1 MKPLAFGATALC
13 LMLTPAL
20 AAEPD
25 PAFSGDGGVSAF
37 YRWDGPPP
45 DGPGRMLRRER
56 LEPRFSIPGAGAAER
71 VLYSSTRDD
80 DATVPIAVSG
90 ALFLPPGKPPEGG
103 WPIVSWAHGTTGIAD
118 VCAPSQLERS
128 RRDKAYLAAWLGQ
141 GFAVVATDYRGL
153 GTPGVHPYLLYS
165 PEGKDVLDLAR
176 AALAAEPGRLRNQ
189 VLTVG
194 QSQGSGAA
202 LGAALLAPAYA
213 PDLKILGTVATG
225 IVAVAADPAG
235 AEQVPVVD
243 ENGLD
248 TDYGDSAYAM
258 LHLLGTDQALSPGLS
273 PPDVVTEAGRTL
285 MATALH
291 HCMGDVMK
299 EAIREHLLV
308 SRALNDKRKALDAL
322 EAKRGAFAST
332 AIATPV
338 FIGTGLGDE
347 AADPRVQYNFVSA
360 LCHAGTRVEFHTYP
374 GLSHGATVNASLKD
388 SIPFATRLRRGE
400 AAASSCAGLHPPA
413 FQPFP

>member
-1 MKPLAFGATALC
+1 MRWLALSMTALC
-13 LMLTPAL
+13 LASMSAA

-25 PAFSGDGGVSAF
+25 PAFTGDGGVSAF
-37 YRWDGPPP
+37 YRWDGVQP
-45 DGPGRMLRRER
+45 DGPGRMLRQET
-56 LEPRFSIPGAGAAER
+56 LEARFSIPGAGKAER

-80 DATVPIAVSG
+80 DTQAPITVSG
-90 ALFLPPGKPPEGG
+90 AVFLPPGTPPAGG
-103 WPIVSWAHGTTGIAD
+103 WPVVSWAHGTTGIAD

-128 RRDKAYLAAWLGQ
+128 ARDRKYLAAWLKE

-153 GTPGVHPYLLYS
+153 GTSGVQPSLLYS
-165 PEGKDVLDLAR
+165 SDGKDVLDAAR
-176 AALAAEPGRLRNQ
+176 AALAAYKGTLRNE

-213 PDLKILGTVATG
+213 PDLHILGTVATG
-225 IVAVAADPAG
+225 IVAVPADPGG

-248 TDYGDSAYAM
+248 TDYAASAYAM
-258 LHLLGTDQALSPGLS
+258 LHLLGTDQALAPGFSPADIVS
-273 PPDVVTEAGRTL
+273 DAGKPL
-285 MATALH
+285 METALH
-291 HCMGDVMK
+291 HCMGDVEK
-299 EAIREHLLV
+299 AAISERLLV
-308 SRALNDKRKALDAL
+308 SRALNDKRKPLDAL

-332 AIATPV
+332 AIATPAFV
-338 FIGTGLGDE
+338 GTGLSDE

-360 LCHAGTRVEFHTYP
+360 LCHAGTKVAFHTYP
-374 GLSHGATVNASLKD
+374 GLSHAATVNASLKD
-388 SIPFATRLRRGE
+388 SLPWVEQLQRGE
-400 AAASSCAGLHPPA
+400 PAPSSCAGLHPPA